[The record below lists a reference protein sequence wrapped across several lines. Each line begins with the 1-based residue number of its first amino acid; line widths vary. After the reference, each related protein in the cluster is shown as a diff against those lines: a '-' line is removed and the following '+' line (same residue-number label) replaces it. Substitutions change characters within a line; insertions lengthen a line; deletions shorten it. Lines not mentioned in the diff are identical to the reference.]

1 MLSVGKAS
9 AKGIE
14 QAEECAL
21 PAHGDGDVIDTEIPI
36 ELFAKEIRDGT
47 AKAGAAGRRLIVAEH
62 VLQFAWCGCDRF
74 DPLAPECIHLGDV
87 GGLAAAEHVHF
98 VATCCERMP

>member
-1 MLSVGKAS
+1 MVM
-9 AKGIE
+9 AK
-14 QAEECAL
+14 
-21 PAHGDGDVIDTEIPI
+21 
-36 ELFAKEIRDGT
+36 LFVEEIRDGL
-47 AKAGAAGRRLIVAEH
+47 AKAGAACWRLIVAEH
-62 VLQFAWCGCDRF
+62 VFQFAGCGCDLF